1 MPFSGGGKVC
11 GVGSYC
17 ALLLCIRTRFRPVM
31 SPVVFRSR
39 DEGLVLARDVAP
51 GTLGC
56 CCLAPEMCFKVHWG
70 C

>member
-17 ALLLCIRTRFRPVM
+17 ASLLCIRTRFRPLM
-31 SPVVFRSR
+31 SPVVFSSR
-39 DEGLVLARDVAP
+39 DKGLVLARGMAP

-56 CCLAPEMCFKVHWG
+56 CCLAPVFEVHWG